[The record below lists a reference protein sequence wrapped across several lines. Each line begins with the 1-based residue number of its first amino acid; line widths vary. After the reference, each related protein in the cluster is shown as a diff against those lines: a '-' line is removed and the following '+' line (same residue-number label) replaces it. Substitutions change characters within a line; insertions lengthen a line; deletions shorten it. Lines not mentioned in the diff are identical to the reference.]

1 MPKRSKKASKSA
13 NIVPQ
18 PMDVLLG
25 RGKSNRKNPGNQ
37 VFQGTYSFKAAR
49 VTGLENKMNVHP
61 SAAMIP

>member
-1 MPKRSKKASKSA
+1 
-13 NIVPQ
+13 
-18 PMDVLLG
+18 MDVLLG

-49 VTGLENKMNVHP
+49 AKGLENKMNVHP